1 MNFLKQ
7 NLEQRRNLILNGPV
21 STTILLL
28 SVPSLMMGVIQS
40 VIPVIDG
47 LFLNNIV
54 GTVAASAVTY
64 CAPIVN
70 MTVALAQGLSVAG
83 MAIIGQSNGK
93 GDFEAGRRI
102 STQMIVFSFLIGF
115 LLIPILI
122 VLAFVASGHVS
133 PEISKDVFTYLALSA
148 AVLPFSFLESIY
160 NAIKNASGKPED
172 TFTRMV
178 IMLILK
184 VIFNVLFIGVF
195 RMGIVGSVIASLAS
209 NILITSW
216 MYYEL
221 FIKSGNDRLIL
232 TGFKFD
238 RQIIKDLLHI
248 GFPSMLSSIM
258 LNLGFLLINN
268 EVEKYGAIVLN
279 GQGIANNI
287 TSVCFILPSSFGSSV
302 TTMVSMNI
310 GAGQGKKAKL
320 SCLAGCIISAVTAV
334 ILIAIIVPL
343 SSRITILFTRSKEV
357 LEIANNAL
365 HIYTY
370 SVVGFGICMVQ
381 LGAFIGLGRTRIT
394 LVMSILRVWLLR
406 YVFILATEHFLGFY
420 SVFWGNLFSNYMAA
434 LITTILILR
443 INWVSSIPQEVKISN
458 AKNS

>member
-7 NLEQRRNLILNGPV
+7 NMEQRRNLILNGRV
-21 STTILLL
+21 STTLLLL
-28 SVPSLMMGVIQS
+28 SLPSLMMGVIQS
-40 VIPVIDG
+40 IIPVIDG
-47 LFLNNIV
+47 LYLNNIV
-54 GTVAASAVTY
+54 GTTAASAVTY
-64 CAPIVN
+64 SAPIVN
-70 MTVALAQGLSVAG
+70 MTAALAQGLSVAG
-83 MAIIGQSNGK
+83 MAIIGQANGK
-93 GDFEAGRRI
+93 GDYEAGRRI
-102 STQMIVFSFLIGF
+102 STQMIVFSFLLGF
-115 LLIPILI
+115 LLIP
-122 VLAFVASGHVS
+122 VLVAAAFFASGHVT

-148 AVLPFSFLESIY
+148 TVLPFSFLESIY

-178 IMLILK
+178 IMLVLK
-184 VIFNVLFIGVF
+184 IIFNALFIAVF
-195 RMGIVGSVIASLAS
+195 RWGIVGSVLASLVS
-209 NILITSW
+209 NVLITSW

-221 FIKSGNDRLIL
+221 FLKSGSDKLIL
-232 TGFKFD
+232 AGFKFD
-238 RQIIKDLLHI
+238 RRIIRDLLSI

-268 EVEKYGAIVLN
+268 EVEKYGAVVLN

-320 SCLAGCIISAVTAV
+320 SCLAGCIISAVTAI
-334 ILIAIIVPL
+334 ILIAIVVPL
-343 SSRITILFTRSKEV
+343 SSRITVLFTRSQDV
-357 LEIANNAL
+357 LDIANNAL

-381 LGAFIGLGRTRIT
+381 LGAFIGLGRTRVT
-394 LVMSILRVWLLR
+394 LVISILRVWLLR

-443 INWVSSIPQEVKISN
+443 IDWVSSIPQEIKINN
-458 AKNS
+458 AKA